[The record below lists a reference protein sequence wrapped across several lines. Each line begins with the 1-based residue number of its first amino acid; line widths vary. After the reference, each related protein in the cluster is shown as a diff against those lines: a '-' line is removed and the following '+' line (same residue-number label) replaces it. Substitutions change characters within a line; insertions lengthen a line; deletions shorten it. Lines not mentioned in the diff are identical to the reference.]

1 MVHVVYY
8 SCLPPQ
14 VALTVVTFCAS
25 TDMDNMFSNAASVAK
40 NLLSDVL
47 HDDVVFE
54 KILARVELGLRR
66 YAYPKAKPNER
77 IRS

>member
-1 MVHVVYY
+1 MVTY
-8 SCLPPQ
+8 
-14 VALTVVTFCAS
+14 CAS

-40 NLLSDVL
+40 NLLTDVL

-66 YAYPKAKPNER
+66 YAVPKKQSPTKGYAHQLTHPLHCGAA
-77 IRS
+77 I

>member
-1 MVHVVYY
+1 MVTY
-8 SCLPPQ
+8 
-14 VALTVVTFCAS
+14 CAS

-40 NLLSDVL
+40 NLLTDVL

-66 YAYPKAKPNER
+66 YAVPQKAKSICPQQ
-77 IRS
+77 IFFICPPPHVLC